1 MLNFVASLFGYLMN
15 FICSIVQNYGIA
27 IIIFTILV
35 KLMLL
40 PLSFKQQK
48 SLEKAQ
54 KMQGLMQELQKKY
67 GNDQEKFLQEYQKM
81 LKENNTTMLGSTGCS
96 GCLLNFIQLPIL
108 LGMFYM
114 LVSPLTHIMK
124 MDSEEILRYKDE
136 IVSSRRAQ
144 AIELLV
150 ANSGETLSAEALDA
164 EITKI
169 NSADD
174 SNFIDPRYYEIEI
187 IKENEIMDLNFFGIN
202 LGEAASKN
210 KDNLVLL
217 IIPALSGLFTA
228 LSIAINNYIN
238 KKKGIVQPKP
248 EDMEIPMPDMRVMN
262 IMMPLML
269 FSVAY
274 AIPQGVG
281 LYWVT
286 SNLIGI
292 IQTIVQRVVL
302 EPSNKNLKELAEKNE
317 IRNVN
322 YEVVKESENTANEKV
337 ISEKSNTN
345 NNKNPSKNKKKKKK

>member
-1 MLNFVASLFGYLMN
+1 MLNFIAGLFGYLMN
-15 FICSIVQNYGIA
+15 FICGIVQNYGLA

-40 PLSFKQQK
+40 PMSLKQQK
-48 SLEKAQ
+48 SMEKAQ

-67 GNDQEKFLQEYQKM
+67 GNDQEKFMQEYQKM

-136 IVSSRRAQ
+136 IVANRKEQ
-144 AIELLV
+144 AIELLI
-150 ANSGETLSAEALDA
+150 ANSGDELSGDLLDA
-164 EITKI
+164 EIAKI
-169 NSADD
+169 NSGDD

-187 IKENEIMDLNFFGIN
+187 IKEKEIMDLEFFGIN

-210 KDNLVLL
+210 KGNLVLL
-217 IIPALSGLFTA
+217 IIPVLSGLLTA
-228 LSIAINNYIN
+228 LTVFLNNYIN
-238 KKKGIVQPKP
+238 KKNGIVQPKP

-262 IMMPLML
+262 IMMPIML

-274 AIPQGVG
+274 SIPQGVG

-292 IQTIVQRVVL
+292 IQTVIQRIIL
-302 EPSNKNLKELAEKNE
+302 DPKNKKVKELAEKNE
-317 IRNVN
+317 VRNVE
-322 YEVVKESENTANEKV
+322 YEVVNDGENTTHKNVNANN
-337 ISEKSNTN
+337 SNKKN
-345 NNKNPSKNKKKKKK
+345 NSKGSNGNKKKKK